1 MRKDTEPAS
10 SFRAIENL
18 MAAYAELV
26 DCGDF
31 AGAGT
36 LLSAATF
43 TGGGPSV
50 RGAAAIETML
60 RNTVILYDDGT
71 PKTKHLSTNISI
83 EVDEDARTGTARSYF
98 TVLQS
103 LPGLRLQ
110 PIASGRYHDRFERH
124 DGEWVFAE
132 RRVSIDLLGDVS
144 HHLRNRAAGP

>member
-1 MRKDTEPAS
+1 
-10 SFRAIENL
+10 
-18 MAAYAELV
+18 
-26 DCGDF
+26 
-31 AGAGT
+31 
-36 LLSAATF
+36 
-43 TGGGPSV
+43 
-50 RGAAAIETML
+50 ML

-132 RRVSIDLLGDVS
+132 RRVSIDLLATSATTSVTGRPAPRS
-144 HHLRNRAAGP
+144 ARGPP